1 MDQDFDE
8 PAVDL
13 AAVFFRAG
21 LATFEAAGEASATF
35 FLAPGC
41 FAVGVFLTALRF
53 LPPAEGALAESADAL
68 FAVTTISSSL
78 AGFAVLVGAATG
90 ADAIGRVTFGATT
103 PIFIR

>member
-13 AAVFFRAG
+13 AAAFFRAG
-21 LATFEAAGEASATF
+21 FATFAAAGEVSATF

-41 FAVGVFLTALRF
+41 FAVGAFLAELRF
-53 LPPAEGALAESADAL
+53 LPPAEGAWAESAAAL
-68 FAVTTISSSL
+68 SAVTTNSSSL
-78 AGFAVLVGAATG
+78 ADFAVLVGAATG